1 VRCGDRAAK
10 IATRDNRVC
19 RDQKEPERIAEI
31 PAHNDLN
38 PIGNCPVRK
47 DWVVEIVPR
56 HSHPRKLE
64 HHRNAKMAR
73 LRARPRRERDFCGRR
88 PAGRNRPGD
97 RIDFTEPEKWLDEI
111 ARNGRKGG
119 FLLAA

>member
-73 LRARPRRERDFCGRR
+73 LRAP
-88 PAGRNRPGD
+88 PPPG
-97 RIDFTEPEKWLDEI
+97 T
-111 ARNGRKGG
+111 G
-119 FLLAA
+119 FLWAETGGPKSPWRPN